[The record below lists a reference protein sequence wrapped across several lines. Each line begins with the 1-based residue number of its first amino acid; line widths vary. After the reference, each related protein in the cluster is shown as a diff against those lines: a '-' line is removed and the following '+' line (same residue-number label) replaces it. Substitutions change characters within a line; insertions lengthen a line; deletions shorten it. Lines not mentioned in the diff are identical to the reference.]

1 MTRAPRPGVP
11 HMAEGVR
18 LSPPLGFSLTAAS
31 GTAACRPEF
40 GLRRGENSPPRH
52 LFEWPENR

>member
-11 HMAEGVR
+11 HMVEGAR
-18 LSPPLGFSLTAAS
+18 LSPPVGFGLEAVRDRVED
-31 GTAACRPEF
+31 RPEF

-52 LFEWPENR
+52 LFEWPA